1 MFKKIA
7 SFMLAVLCCAP
18 LFLGC
23 GSADT
28 TDTNTNDTTEVQ
40 ETTETTVPETTRIAA
55 DLPEMNFEGKEL
67 RIYTMSHEDT
77 EVQNDFWTQGENG
90 EPLNDAVYARNTAI
104 EERYNAKIKCIEE
117 KRTEMLNKTKTAILA
132 GDDNWH
138 VINDCIRS
146 SNDLTQSGYLIEL
159 TGLDYFDFDAQ
170 WWDQRFISDMS
181 IGGKLYHVIGEFNTM
196 TDSQTWGFI
205 FNKKLVDDLNLGDFY
220 ELVRNGTWT
229 LDAAIEKMNATKAD
243 LNGDGVMDVNDR
255 WGIFTEVQNL
265 ARHLSSAGERVSS
278 KDKNDMPM
286 LTLNN
291 ERAMSVIEK
300 AYNLLRDK
308 TVSFVAGDWSKLAV
322 SNVYTEFIIPMFMA
336 DQGLFY
342 HTGIGNTFKHMRDM
356 KSPYGVVP
364 NPKFDEAQDEY
375 YHVVAEAWA
384 TTVAIPITCKD
395 PDFAA
400 FMLEALAAESVNEI
414 RDVYHNIL
422 FENKGLRDE
431 DSIEMVD
438 LIISTRIYDI
448 GLFNNWGKI
457 TDNFNAAA
465 KATSFDF
472 ASRYASIEAAMISGM
487 NNTISLYE
495 KLMK

>member
-1 MFKKIA
+1 
-7 SFMLAVLCCAP
+7 
-18 LFLGC
+18 
-23 GSADT
+23 
-28 TDTNTNDTTEVQ
+28 
-40 ETTETTVPETTRIAA
+40 
-55 DLPEMNFEGKEL
+55 
-67 RIYTMSHEDT
+67 
-77 EVQNDFWTQGENG
+77 
-90 EPLNDAVYARNTAI
+90 
-104 EERYNAKIKCIEE
+104 
-117 KRTEMLNKTKTAILA
+117 
-132 GDDNWH
+132 
-138 VINDCIRS
+138 
-146 SNDLTQSGYLIEL
+146 
-159 TGLDYFDFDAQ
+159 
-170 WWDQRFISDMS
+170 
-181 IGGKLYHVIGEFNTM
+181 
-196 TDSQTWGFI
+196 
-205 FNKKLVDDLNLGDFY
+205 
-220 ELVRNGTWT
+220 
-229 LDAAIEKMNATKAD
+229 
-243 LNGDGVMDVNDR
+243 
-255 WGIFTEVQNL
+255 
-265 ARHLSSAGERVSS
+265 
-278 KDKNDMPM
+278 
-286 LTLNN
+286 
-291 ERAMSVIEK
+291 
-300 AYNLLRDK
+300 
-308 TVSFVAGDWSKLAV
+308 
-322 SNVYTEFIIPMFMA
+322 MFMA